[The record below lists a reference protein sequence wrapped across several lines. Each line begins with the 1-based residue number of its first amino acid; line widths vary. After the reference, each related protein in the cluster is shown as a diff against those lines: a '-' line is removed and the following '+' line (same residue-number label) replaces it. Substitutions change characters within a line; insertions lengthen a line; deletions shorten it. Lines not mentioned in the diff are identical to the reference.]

1 MFLVN
6 KNSKSK
12 VNKLRENVL
21 LFLKVCE
28 IIIVQ

>member
-21 LFLKVCE
+21 LFFKVCE